1 LNIESHRASKKGNNE
16 GSMGSKSKYRI
27 MKSSQNI
34 QKESGPKKIKKKE
47 NTLDIISKSLLK
59 QMNINL

>member
-1 LNIESHRASKKGNNE
+1 
-16 GSMGSKSKYRI
+16 MGSKSKYRI

>member
-1 LNIESHRASKKGNNE
+1 
-16 GSMGSKSKYRI
+16 MGSKSKYRI

-34 QKESGPKKIKKKE
+34 QKGSGTKSYKTSNAGKKE

-59 QMNINL
+59 QMNINLLNL

>member
-1 LNIESHRASKKGNNE
+1 
-16 GSMGSKSKYRI
+16 MGSKSKYRT

-34 QKESGPKKIKKKE
+34 QKGSATKNQKKE

>member
-1 LNIESHRASKKGNNE
+1 
-16 GSMGSKSKYRI
+16 MGSKSKYRT

-34 QKESGPKKIKKKE
+34 QKGSETKKSKKE